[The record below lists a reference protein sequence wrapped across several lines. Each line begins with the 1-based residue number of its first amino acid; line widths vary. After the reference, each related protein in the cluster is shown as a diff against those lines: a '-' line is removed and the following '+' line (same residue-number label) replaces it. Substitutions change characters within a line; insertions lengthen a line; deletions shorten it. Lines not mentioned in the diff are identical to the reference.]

1 MLFTRWIEDN
11 QYFREKVVSAEVLSA
26 EGNCLLLKANAV
38 LGVNIR
44 ATSANSEMFSR
55 MKNVGIGD
63 IVEYIICIEFLEK
76 DSLRVRFSKGNEM
89 VINET
94 IMVLK
99 ELAPARKC
107 EFCIGENQVVVDAGD
122 VHAVITLNPYFI
134 QVTNKK
140 TKKTVEIGGNE
151 KNFFNNRDSLNTGV
165 CYMADDSLLVATE
178 NFALSSH
185 EAIYGFGEKFLKL
198 NKVGQTLQLY
208 TEDALG
214 IGTPRTYKNIP
225 FYVST
230 NGYGVYF
237 NHSAAMT
244 FWVGSKFA
252 GDIQV
257 AIEDDFLDYY
267 VFTGDIKTVL
277 DTYTVLT
284 GKSPMPPKWS
294 YGYWQSKITY
304 VSAEETIDIVEQM
317 RKEGIPCDVI
327 HVDVYWFKENWVC
340 DWEFDK
346 DRFPDVEGY
355 TKALAE
361 HGVKLSLWQL
371 PYVCQGSKAFEEFQ
385 AVDGFVKTKDGE
397 MYDLRK
403 IGTIMHDRPDPIG
416 IIDFTN
422 PKAVE
427 VYKELLRRL
436 FRMGVKVIKTD
447 FGESAPEDGVY
458 FDGTPGHRMHN
469 LYPLLYNQA
478 AYEVNEEMHGE
489 GIVWGRSAYA
499 GNQRYPLYWGGDN
512 SPNFYN
518 MIPQLAGGL
527 SFGLSGF
534 PFWSQDVG
542 GFLGNTYDELLIRW
556 MQYSVL
562 MSHIRIHGS
571 GIRELYKFGEDCVRI
586 CKEYLQLRY
595 RLLPYLWGSSLKC
608 CQTGLPIT
616 RALVID
622 YQDDP
627 NVWNIE
633 DQYLSGDSLLVAPI
647 YTPDNKR
654 MVYFPEGVWT
664 DWHTGERIC
673 GGTWKEIYADIE
685 TLPLYVKEG
694 AIIPLGPVMNYVG
707 EKEIDEMEVRIYPFE
722 SDGVSNFTVSTE
734 DEVID
739 MEYCAQ
745 NGKHFV
751 TVGET
756 DVKVHVVM
764 QGDVYIEV
772 NLREY
777 SQSK

>member
-26 EGNCLLLKANAV
+26 EGNCLILKANAV
-38 LGVNIR
+38 LGAYDK
-44 ATSANSEMFSR
+44 ATSADTEMFSR
-55 MKNVGIGD
+55 MKNIGIGD
-63 IVEYIICIEFLEK
+63 CIEGRICIEFLEK
-76 DSLRVRFSKGNEM
+76 DSLRIRFSKGTEI
-89 VINET
+89 VTNET
-94 IMVLK
+94 LMVEK
-99 ELAPARKC
+99 ELAPAEKC
-107 EFCIGENQVVVDAGD
+107 QFCTEENQVVVDAGD
-122 VHAVITLNPYFI
+122 LHTVVTLKPYFVQI
-134 QVTNKK
+134 TNQK
-140 TKKTVEIGGNE
+140 TGKTVEVGGNE
-151 KNFFNNRDSLNTGV
+151 KNYFNTRDSLNTGV
-165 CYMADDSLLVATE
+165 CYMPDDSLPVATE
-178 NFALSSH
+178 NFALSPH

-198 NKVGQTLQLY
+198 NKVGQTLELY
-208 TEDALG
+208 AADG
-214 IGTPRTYKNIP
+214 IGTGTPRTYKNIP

-244 FWVGSKFA
+244 FWVGSKYA

-267 VFTGDIKTVL
+267 IFTGDIKTVL
-277 DTYTVLT
+277 DSYTSLT

-304 VSAEETIDIVEQM
+304 VSAEETLDIVEHM
-317 RKEGIPCDVI
+317 RKEEIPCDVI
-327 HVDVYWFKENWVC
+327 HVDTCWFKEDWFC

-346 DRFPDVEGY
+346 ERFPDVEGY
-355 TKALAE
+355 VRKLSE
-361 HGVKLSLWQL
+361 QGVKLSLWQL
-371 PYVCQGSKAFEEFQ
+371 PYVRQGSKAFEEFQ

-397 MYDLRK
+397 MYDLRTL
-403 IGTIMHDRPDPIG
+403 GLIMYEKPEPIG

-436 FRMGVKVIKTD
+436 FRMGVRIIKTD
-447 FGESAPEDGVY
+447 FGEAIPEDGVY

-512 SPNFYN
+512 SPNFHN

-542 GFLGNTYDELLIRW
+542 GFLGDTYDELLIRW
-556 MQYSVL
+556 MQYSIL

-571 GIRELYKFGEDCVRI
+571 GMRELYKFGDECVRI
-586 CKEYLQLRY
+586 CKDYLQLRY
-595 RLLPYLWGSSLKC
+595 RLLPYLWGSSQKC
-608 CQTGLPIT
+608 CENGLPIT

-633 DQYLSGDSLLVAPI
+633 DQYLSGESLMVAPI

-654 MVYFPEGVWT
+654 MVYFPKGVWV
-664 DWHTGERIC
+664 DWHTGEKIE
-673 GGTWKEIYADIE
+673 GGVWKEIHADIE

-694 AIIPLGPVMNYVG
+694 AIIPLGPTMNYVG
-707 EKEIDEMEVRIYPFE
+707 EEEIDEIELLIYPFE
-722 SDGVSNFTVSTE
+722 KEGVSNFTVLTE
-734 DEVID
+734 DKMID
-739 MEYCAQ
+739 VKYRAQ
-745 NGKHFV
+745 DGEH
-751 TVGET
+751 TVYIGET
-756 DVKVHVVM
+756 DVKVNVVI
-764 QGDVYIEV
+764 QGDMQTKVVYTQ
-772 NLREY
+772 LD
-777 SQSK
+777 